1 MKRNNAKIEEMQQ
14 KVKACENKPQNKE
27 HDCDPIKE
35 RAKKELIE
43 VEMMLNRIGLLEEQI
58 NGLMQGKE

>member
-1 MKRNNAKIEEMQQ
+1 MQQ